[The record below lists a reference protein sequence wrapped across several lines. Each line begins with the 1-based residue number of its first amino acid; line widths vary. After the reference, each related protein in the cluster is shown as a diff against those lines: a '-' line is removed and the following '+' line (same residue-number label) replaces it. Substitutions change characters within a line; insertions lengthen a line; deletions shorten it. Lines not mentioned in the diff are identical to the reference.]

1 MAGSSDL
8 AEVNIKVGYSIPALK
23 VGYTIMCV
31 LFPLWTIAMPIG
43 LGIFLGQW
51 LCYPNRINALL
62 GVLCFL
68 SLTAA
73 ILLGFCLTA
82 LTDETNL
89 QAGKY
94 GISFPFM
101 FLTNLKFKR
110 NWLWQDLQELDLAE
124 RAGQQ
129 IFRIRLNNGTA
140 DFDLRYLAK
149 SQLEEFLLA
158 CDLWASECKKSID
171 VLDMQKKLQNRVEG
185 ENRSYTEM
193 WEDELNRRFHPTAFI
208 PLDAGTKLQ
217 KQKYSVVRQLA
228 FGGFSA
234 IYLAQQEDADLVV
247 LKESVVPENVSPE
260 ARSKSEELI
269 NRESQILFCLYHP
282 SIARVLDYFVE
293 ERRHYVVLE
302 YVRGQDLKQLVRQKG
317 PQAQTLV
324 IEWALQ
330 IAAILEFLHGQK
342 PPIIHRDLTPDN
354 LILKNDGTIALIDF
368 GVANEFLGTV
378 TGTMVGKQ
386 AYIAPEQLRGKAKP
400 LSDLYAFGGT
410 LNFLLTGIDP
420 RPLSEANP
428 SLLKPELLLEFSK
441 LVGDLTKLD
450 ESKRIASAE
459 DVTNRLKQIKKIM
472 ERQAE
477 EQNA

>member
-1 MAGSSDL
+1 
-8 AEVNIKVGYSIPALK
+8 
-23 VGYTIMCV
+23 
-31 LFPLWTIAMPIG
+31 
-43 LGIFLGQW
+43 
-51 LCYPNRINALL
+51 
-62 GVLCFL
+62 
-68 SLTAA
+68 
-73 ILLGFCLTA
+73 
-82 LTDETNL
+82 
-89 QAGKY
+89 
-94 GISFPFM
+94 
-101 FLTNLKFKR
+101 
-110 NWLWQDLQELDLAE
+110 
-124 RAGQQ
+124 
-129 IFRIRLNNGTA
+129 
-140 DFDLRYLAK
+140 
-149 SQLEEFLLA
+149 
-158 CDLWASECKKSID
+158 
-171 VLDMQKKLQNRVEG
+171 
-185 ENRSYTEM
+185 
-193 WEDELNRRFHPTAFI
+193 
-208 PLDAGTKLQ
+208 
-217 KQKYSVVRQLA
+217 
-228 FGGFSA
+228 
-234 IYLAQQEDADLVV
+234 
-247 LKESVVPENVSPE
+247 
-260 ARSKSEELI
+260 
-269 NRESQILFCLYHP
+269 
-282 SIARVLDYFVE
+282 VLDYFVE